1 MARARSDHRRLLPA
15 TVVAIMAAALTYSGL
30 GAALNRSEQFS
41 DHQVGPPAAP
51 PAEASAPAADRG
63 EAAIHDAR
71 RRDPIIIGDDHRTL
85 ALDGHTVLLPTE
97 VGHQV
102 EVVALLPTL
111 ESVEASVVAESA
123 TVVAVDESVVVIRL
137 TAEEARRAVEALG
150 VGSLTLLGTG

>member
-15 TVVAIMAAALTYSGL
+15 TVVAIMAAALTYGGL
-30 GAALNRSEQFS
+30 GAALNLSEQSS
-41 DHQVGPPAAP
+41 DHQLGPPSASPTEAAP
-51 PAEASAPAADRG
+51 ATDRAEAAPG
-63 EAAIHDAR
+63 DAR
-71 RRDPIIIGDDHRTL
+71 RRDPIMIGDDHRTL
-85 ALDGHTVLLPTE
+85 ALDGHTVLLPIE

-102 EVVALLPTL
+102 EVVALLPTI

-137 TAEEARRAVEALG
+137 TAEEARRAVEAVG